1 MGLIT
6 SPSTNNSSRY
16 GTTPTKQPLGNNKR
30 PQASRGTGEA
40 PWNEADKDKDRKRE
54 ETAERSLCPEEGKEW

>member
-40 PWNEADKDKDRKRE
+40 PWNEAGQRQRQKKGRDSRE
-54 ETAERSLCPEEGKEW
+54 ELVP